1 MMKSLNASYQTNASP
16 KKQKYQMKCPEKKVA
31 DIQTNKNQD
40 RQSPSKKYAKY
51 PEMYSEKTRSPDK
64 SFDKS
69 QSQDK
74 ANEGSAANGEAQPTT
89 KTNAYNICLE
99 MSENFV
105 PHAKLHSTQSTSAL
119 KQELK
124 DLALSALKTAE
135 QNDPQFRINGQK
147 NIWILKP
154 NFLSRGRGI
163 RLFDQFGK
171 IMDYILSKEQG
182 YVIQKYLE
190 NPLLINKKKFDI
202 RQWVLV
208 QDFNPPRVWF
218 FDECYVRFSAT
229 DYNENDICN
238 IFIHLTNN
246 SIQKYNKKQKTA
258 ELMWTQEQ
266 LANYLKEINQGEDV
280 FFTKI

>member
-1 MMKSLNASYQTNASP
+1 
-16 KKQKYQMKCPEKKVA
+16 
-31 DIQTNKNQD
+31 
-40 RQSPSKKYAKY
+40 
-51 PEMYSEKTRSPDK
+51 
-64 SFDKS
+64 
-69 QSQDK
+69 
-74 ANEGSAANGEAQPTT
+74 
-89 KTNAYNICLE
+89 
-99 MSENFV
+99 
-105 PHAKLHSTQSTSAL
+105 
-119 KQELK
+119 
-124 DLALSALKTAE
+124 
-135 QNDPQFRINGQK
+135 
-147 NIWILKP
+147 
-154 NFLSRGRGI
+154 
-163 RLFDQFGK
+163 
-171 IMDYILSKEQG
+171 MDYILSKEQG

-266 LANYLKEINQGEDV
+266 LANYLKVGLVRMSARLPRQV
-280 FFTKI
+280 LSAKRRL